1 MKGCV
6 HRCLKA
12 SMNHQIHESQKYNL
26 LYTRRLCECFYINA
40 ERQNFWT
47 MNAVESCHGD
57 RDDSDLSAITGSSS
71 NDARDV
77 QAARDLQGKPAFWK
91 RLRTGFLPFLIFR
104 HPETSPDWGLYLMPF
119 VIIARVVRSR
129 GIVES
134 VATTSST
141 YRLIAFT
148 MLLVGA
154 LMGGFFMVYICFSFN
169 GHHYFPSVGSEIQI
183 VLLIRN
189 IILVFAI
196 QFLCFCVCEPNSQ
209 RLHLLLFDMRKFDPN
224 LAYMGVFHSIRKFR
238 SKLFGQQFRMRW
250 FSTFLSDSILL
261 GGAFLFYIA
270 YYIMRM
276 AAIGT
281 VDYIFSALT
290 DLYRGVLTCGL
301 IIYTLEF
308 APKIKYKATFNILI
322 LLLIAM
328 QWAEFF
334 LFIGDKKDKSGPQ
347 RAVGAI
353 GQLYLTHSSVLLG
366 AILGGHHFHG
376 HLSPDLKWSAFW
388 RIIAVVSCALVWL
401 SYSLLREVFA
411 YDLHGEY
418 NHNWVP
424 ISYPWVF
431 WGLCVVGGIACIYL
445 ALRYSSQASYRLQH
459 LELVGLDGDHAKV
472 ERMGK
477 SSPLE
482 FDVLLIVITFVMA
495 TVYYSSESYAYQS
508 VGEYLS
514 FAYSLTVPIAP
525 IGLAMLAVCMWWDP
539 PSVPKFSL
547 YFGLFM
553 GLSLLASLEV
563 IEDCHLNSSNPTC
576 CEYPWL
582 PDVNHHKEEPHKR
595 PECVGLSLENG
606 ECLALVDTNSD
617 VPSLSLIFTAVFE
630 TTRSVVI
637 ETFVN
642 QTLVSTTTVDD
653 LDEILKTESCLT
665 QEMTSTVSR
674 PGSLTPVTITYPPGC
689 YGEYVYDVPA
699 SIVEECVLGSS
710 VQNFLCTFNVKTL
723 NCAFVPSEELV
734 IAAVDPRSFTPD
746 TWELLNVDSS
756 NSQPSSELAE
766 SSFYV
771 FFRLVGMAALLECF
785 FTLSGVI
792 LKLVFLSECRTL
804 TASRHILSR
813 RATVVFNG
821 AIATV
826 ITEDSNDELVADGI
840 REQSFPGDLNSK
852 PSMETM

>member
-1 MKGCV
+1 
-6 HRCLKA
+6 
-12 SMNHQIHESQKYNL
+12 
-26 LYTRRLCECFYINA
+26 
-40 ERQNFWT
+40 
-47 MNAVESCHGD
+47 MNATGSCHGEETNNSTESAATD
-57 RDDSDLSAITGSSS
+57 SSSDDSRGIRQVTDFNGNSSLW
-71 NDARDV
+71 R
-77 QAARDLQGKPAFWK
+77 

-104 HPETSPDWGLYLMPF
+104 HPDTSPDWGLYLMPF
-119 VIIARVVRSR
+119 VLIARLIKSG
-129 GIVES
+129 GIAGAVQNQS
-134 VATTSST
+134 GT

-148 MLLVGA
+148 MLLVGS
-154 LMGGFFMVYICFSFN
+154 LLGGFFMVYICFSFN
-169 GHHYFPSVGSEIQI
+169 GHHYFPSVGSELQV

-189 IILVFAI
+189 VALVFAI
-196 QFLCFCVCEPNSQ
+196 QFLCFCVCEPNTQ

-224 LAYMGVFHSIRKFR
+224 LSYMGVFHSIRKLRAKIFR
-238 SKLFGQQFRMRW
+238 QPFRMRW

-261 GGAFLFYIA
+261 GGAFLFYLA

-281 VDYIFSALT
+281 VDYIFAALT

-322 LLLIAM
+322 LLLIVM

-334 LFIGDKKDKSGPQ
+334 LFIGDKRDKSGPQ

-388 RIIAVVSCALVWL
+388 RITAVASCALVWL

-418 NHNWVP
+418 NHNWIP
-424 ISYPWVF
+424 MSYPWVF

-445 ALRYSSQASYRLQH
+445 ALRYSSQGPTRLRH

-472 ERMGK
+472 ERMGRS

-553 GLSLLASLEV
+553 GLALLASLEV
-563 IEDCHLNSSNPTC
+563 MEDCHLNATNPTC

-582 PDVNHHKEEPHKR
+582 PDVNHHKEEPHKK

-606 ECLALVDTNSD
+606 ECLALVDTTSD

-653 LDEILKTESCLT
+653 LDDILKTTSCLT
-665 QEMTSTVSR
+665 QEMTSSIIP
-674 PGSLTPVTITYPPGC
+674 PGSLTPITVTYPPGC
-689 YGEYVYDVPA
+689 YGEYVYDVPT
-699 SIVEECVLGSS
+699 SIVEECILASS
-710 VQNFLCTFNVKTL
+710 VQNFLCTFSVKTL
-723 NCAFVPSEELV
+723 NCAFVPSDELV
-734 IAAVDPRSFTPD
+734 IAAVNPRSFTPE

-826 ITEDSNDELVADGI
+826 VTEDSRDEPAPDGV
-840 REQSFPGDLNSK
+840 REQSFPGDINSK
-852 PSMETM
+852 PSMEAM